1 MRVFVGIQFS
11 SALKDD
17 LEAYQAKLADW
28 SEKGRLT
35 RKENF
40 HLTLCFIGEISETD
54 YVQLFKQLSEKL
66 AKTDHFSLLGG
77 ECGYFIKK
85 NRYIPWVGV
94 LLTADLL
101 AVFKKVEAV
110 IKEMG
115 LAVEDRP
122 YTPHVTMAR
131 QVVLLDEEKWCH
143 QPVAFNECV
152 SQVTLFQSHQVDGQ
166 LAYTPLN
173 HILLNKQKS

>member
-66 AKTDHFSLLGG
+66 AKTDRFSLLGG

-85 NRYIPWVGV
+85 NRYILWVGK
-94 LLTADLL
+94 L
-101 AVFKKVEAV
+101 
-110 IKEMG
+110 
-115 LAVEDRP
+115 
-122 YTPHVTMAR
+122 
-131 QVVLLDEEKWCH
+131 
-143 QPVAFNECV
+143 
-152 SQVTLFQSHQVDGQ
+152 
-166 LAYTPLN
+166 
-173 HILLNKQKS
+173 